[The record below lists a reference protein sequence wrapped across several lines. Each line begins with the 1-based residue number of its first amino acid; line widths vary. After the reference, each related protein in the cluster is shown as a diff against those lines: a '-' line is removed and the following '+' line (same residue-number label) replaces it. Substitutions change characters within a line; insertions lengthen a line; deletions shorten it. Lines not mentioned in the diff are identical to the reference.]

1 MIALFIVLGIIACT
15 GLIMLLAM
23 FFSGE
28 KEKAAAK
35 EDKQFETEKK
45 IYQSLHAGMAFDE
58 VRVIAAELNP
68 RYSIVGYKP
77 GEFDKTITEYEW
89 DLRPRRTGGYPALYL
104 YAEFLDGKLIFFSM
118 HS

>member
-23 FFSGE
+23 FFSDQ
-28 KEKAAAK
+28 KEKVAVR

-45 IYQSLHAGMAFDE
+45 VYQSLHVGMAFDE

-68 RYSIVGYKP
+68 RYSIVGYKS
-77 GEFDKTITEYEW
+77 GEHDETITEYRW

-104 YAEFLDGKLIFFSM
+104 YAEFMDGKLIFFSM
-118 HS
+118 Y